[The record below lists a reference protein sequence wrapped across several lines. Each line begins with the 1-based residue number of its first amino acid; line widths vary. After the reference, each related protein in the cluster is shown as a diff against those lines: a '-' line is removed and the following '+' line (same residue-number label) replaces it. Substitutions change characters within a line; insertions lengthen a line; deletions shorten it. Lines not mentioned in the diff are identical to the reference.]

1 MTSPPP
7 TPTGTGDS
15 PHDEDRLH
23 LEERRGLELPG
34 ATLDALI
41 GDGVPRE
48 LALPD
53 WEGPTLFSSELTS
66 GRLISTTEPGAL
78 IERRGE
84 HEGYVLGA
92 VRDRE
97 TKLAYSAF
105 VLRKGIG
112 DVWLLDA
119 TRPED
124 DRFVNGS
131 LDAFLASMHAFH
143 TAFPHLVDTL
153 DESERRRLVASFRA
167 LLTKLDPRAL
177 ETPEHYW
184 PGWIEELEAIS

>member
-1 MTSPPP
+1 MTSYAPEQSS
-7 TPTGTGDS
+7 DD
-15 PHDEDRLH
+15 HRLH
-23 LEERRGLELPG
+23 LEERRALDLPG
-34 ATLDALI
+34 ATLDTLI

-48 LALPD
+48 LSLPD
-53 WEGPTLFSSELTS
+53 WDGPTLFSSELAD
-66 GRLISTTEPGAL
+66 GRLVSTASPGAL
-78 IERRGE
+78 VERRGD
-84 HEGYVLGA
+84 HEGYILGA

-97 TKLAYSAF
+97 SRAVYSVF

-143 TAFPHLVDTL
+143 AGFAHLVETL
-153 DESERRRLVASFRA
+153 DEAERRRLVTSFRM
-167 LLTKLDPRAL
+167 LLTKLDARAL
-177 ETPEHYW
+177 EDPEHYW
-184 PGWIEELEAIS
+184 PGWLDELEAMA